1 MTPEINH
8 VLTCSITG
16 LSAAA
21 AVTFK
26 EAGGTVITNPLAT
39 DYVIDNGFSSFS
51 GGSQT
56 ATLELKPAKLRL
68 LTSPA
73 TYICEVKSGTYSDS
87 SAHEN
92 NAIVTM
98 LDLGKYF
105 TQYCVIIM
113 VILHSLI
120 YPF

>member
-1 MTPEINH
+1 MTTEIDH

-21 AVTFK
+21 TVTIK
-26 EAGGTVITNPLAT
+26 EVGGTVITNPLAT

-87 SAHEN
+87 PAHEN

-98 LDLGKYF
+98 LFLGKYF

>member
-1 MTPEINH
+1 MTPEIDH
-8 VLTCSITG
+8 LLICSITG
-16 LSAAA
+16 LSD
-21 AVTFK
+21 AVTVSFK
-26 EAGGTVITNPLAT
+26 EAGGTVITNPLA
-39 DYVIDNGFSSFS
+39 IDNGFSSFS
-51 GGSQT
+51 VDSQE

-87 SAHEN
+87 PGHEN

-105 TQYCVIIM
+105 TRYYVIIM
-113 VILHSLI
+113 LILHLFNH
-120 YPF
+120 PF